1 LRRLIGLA
9 AAAAVAVALVAAPSA
24 SSSRFLQHGI
34 FDDAQLLIGDPDR
47 VFPTLAQLNTEIIR
61 VNLWWGGPYGVA
73 QQRPAKATD
82 PADPAY
88 NWAIYDRTVQYAA
101 AFGMHVVFSVLGTPP
116 WANGGLE
123 PSYPPL
129 AARDLRDFTR
139 AAARRYDGTYRGAD
153 GRALA
158 AVRRWIAW
166 NEPNNPN
173 FLRPQFRKV
182 GSGWVLE
189 SARQY
194 ARICNAVVGG
204 VRRVKKNRGKVACGA
219 TGPRGNNNPNSSRPS
234 SSPLAFLAGM
244 KKAGAKGFAAYAHH
258 PYYGSRLETPT
269 TLPKAAVAGHKPTA
283 VTLAN
288 LDVLTRRVTTL
299 YGKGIRIWVTEYGY
313 QTNPPDALFGV
324 SWARQAR
331 FMREAYLRLR
341 RDARVD
347 MFIWFLLRDETRV
360 GGWESG
366 LFTADWRP
374 KTARTTFASLAG
386 LPS

>member
-34 FDDAQLLIGDPDR
+34 FDDAQILFGDPDR

-258 PYYGSRLETPT
+258 PYYGAASETPST
-269 TLPKAAVAGHKPTA
+269 PPPNVSRGQPPTA
-283 VTLAN
+283 VTLGN
-288 LDVLTRRVTTL
+288 FDTL
-299 YGKGIRIWVTEYGY
+299 VRAVQRAYGNVRLWITEYGY

-324 SWARQAR
+324 SYAKQSLYLKQAYAKVR
-331 FMREAYLRLR
+331 AHPK
-341 RDARVD
+341 VD
-347 MFIWFLLRDETRV
+347 MFLWFLLQDEPLLD
-360 GGWESG
+360 GWQSG
-366 LFTADWRP
+366 LLTDTGTRKPAFGAYR
-374 KTARTTFASLAG
+374 K
-386 LPS
+386 LP